1 MPKENRRN
9 SINSLFSLYFLLIFA
24 ALGTLIAFM
33 SLHFDD
39 IGFNGVQI
47 STITVVGSIALI
59 LLAPRFGHFFDQAND
74 KRAVLIASILVMTF
88 SLGSIAYLK
97 AFVPILLLWVIYRTI
112 SGPLFSTSEN
122 LSFGIASKAN
132 SSENA
137 TFGSLRLWGSIGF
150 ASATLVGGYIY
161 QSYGIMYNNILFLV
175 LIALSVIVLLLMPN
189 SIFDVDVSSEED
201 KLNLAGVLKL
211 IVKNRFLFFMA
222 LALAISDPTQDG
234 IRSFE
239 PIFMQN
245 LGLEAGI
252 IGLAATL
259 SAAGEVPFMINADRI
274 IKRLGI
280 REIILFVFVFDILRR
295 LLVWV
300 FPTPAMVFIT
310 SVLTSFS
317 FTFRLVGS
325 ISLVNLCLPR
335 HVTSTANA
343 FIGVTMFSLG
353 YMLSNALSGVIYDQF
368 GNRHVY
374 LLGAVL
380 CGISLAF
387 GLLAGKLEPLSTNQT
402 STSISSQS

>member
-122 LSFGIASKAN
+122 LSFGIASKAD

-161 QSYGIMYNNILFLV
+161 QSYGILYNNILFLV

-274 IKRLGI
+274 IKRIGI
-280 REIILFVFVFDILRR
+280 REIILFVFAFDIVRR

-343 FIGVTMFSLG
+343 
-353 YMLSNALSGVIYDQF
+353 
-368 GNRHVY
+368 
-374 LLGAVL
+374 LLV
-380 CGISLAF
+380 
-387 GLLAGKLEPLSTNQT
+387 
-402 STSISSQS
+402 